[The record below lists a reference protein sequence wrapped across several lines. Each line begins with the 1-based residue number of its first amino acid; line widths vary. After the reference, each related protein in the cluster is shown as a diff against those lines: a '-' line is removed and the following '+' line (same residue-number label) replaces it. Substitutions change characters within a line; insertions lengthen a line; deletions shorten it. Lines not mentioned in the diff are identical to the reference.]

1 MTQQDPEAAAAAIVG
16 ARLARE
22 RRNELTGLLAA
33 HFARRE
39 PVQRAGKY
47 TGALMSDLP
56 DKNCWSLAQY
66 AGDASPDKMQ
76 RLLERAAWNQPAAMR
91 TVRDFAVAGL
101 IAPDGLTVLVLDES
115 GQVKQGDRTAGVKP
129 QYVGCAGRV
138 ANAINFVNATY
149 STARGHALAG
159 SRLWIPEEQLADAYL
174 RHRMGIPAHLQ
185 PATKPQLGAQML
197 AEMLD
202 AGIEIPWLAADEVYG
217 QDPGLRKLCEERGVG
232 YVLAVPCSFRVT
244 VPSGARMRADK
255 ALAKVPG
262 HAWTITSCGAGS
274 KGDRRYAWAW
284 IAARDSRRH
293 LLIRRNLHDPARV
306 DYFWC
311 FVPEGRPACLPILVK
326 ACGRR
331 WTVEEDH
338 ELGKDQFGYDH
349 AQVRL
354 YGPVMRH
361 LTLVMAALAICA
373 VTTASLRDASP
384 APPLP
389 VSADQETPDDP
400 GLIPFTVPEI
410 KRLYILVHQALH
422 TIAHALHWSWWR
434 RRHQARARWH
444 HHRTR
449 LRDLETYP

>member
-16 ARLARE
+16 AQLARE
-22 RRNELTGLLAA
+22 KRNELTGLLAA
-33 HFARRE
+33 HFTRRE
-39 PVQRAGKY
+39 PVQQAGKY
-47 TGALMSDLP
+47 IDALMSDLP

-76 RLLERAAWNQPAAMR
+76 RLLERAAWNQAAAMR

-101 IAPDGLTVLVLDES
+101 AAPDGLTVLVLDES

-149 STARGHALAG
+149 STARGHTLAG
-159 SRLWIPEEQLADAYL
+159 SRLWIPEEQLADAYV
-174 RHRMGIPAHLQ
+174 RDMMGIPAHLQ

-202 AGIEIPWLAADEVYG
+202 AGIEVPWLAADEVYG
-217 QDPGLRKLCEERGVG
+217 QDPGLRDLCEEHGVG
-232 YVLAVPCSFRVT
+232 YVLGVPCSFRVT
-244 VPSGARMRADK
+244 LPSGARMRADK
-255 ALAKVPG
+255 ILAKVPG
-262 HAWTITSCGAGS
+262 RAWTITSCGAGS

-284 IAARDSRRH
+284 IAARDHRRH
-293 LLIRRNLHDPARV
+293 LLIRRNLHDARI

-311 FVPEGRPACLPILVK
+311 FVPEGRPVCLPILVK
-326 ACGRR
+326 VCGRR

-338 ELGKDQFGYDH
+338 EFGKDQFGYDH

-354 YGPVMRH
+354 YTPVMRH

-373 VTTASLRDASP
+373 VTTASLRDTSP

-389 VSADQETPDDP
+389 ASAGQEPPDDH

-410 KRLYILVHQALH
+410 KRLYILFHQALH
-422 TIAHALHWSWWR
+422 SIAHGLHWSRWK
-434 RRHQARARWH
+434 RRHQARARWY

>member
-1 MTQQDPEAAAAAIVG
+1 MVG
-16 ARLARE
+16 AQLARE
-22 RRNELTGLLAA
+22 KRNELTGRLAA
-33 HFARRE
+33 HFTRRE
-39 PVQRAGKY
+39 PVQQAGKY
-47 TGALMSDLP
+47 IDGLMSDLP
-56 DKNCWSLAQY
+56 DKNCWSLAQH

-101 IAPDGLTVLVLDES
+101 AAPDGLTVLVLDES

-138 ANAINFVNATY
+138 TNAINFVNATY
-149 STARGHALAG
+149 STARGHTLAG
-159 SRLWIPEEQLADAYL
+159 SRLWIPGEQLADAYI
-174 RHRMGIPAHLQ
+174 RDQMGIPAHLQ
-185 PATKPQLGAQML
+185 PATKPQLGARML

-202 AGIEIPWLAADEVYG
+202 AGIDIPWVAADEVYG
-217 QDPGLRKLCEERGVG
+217 QDPGLRKLCEDRGTG
-232 YVLAVPCSFRVT
+232 YVLGVPRSFRVT
-244 VPSGARMRADK
+244 LPSGARMRADK
-255 ALAKVPG
+255 VLKKVPG
-262 HAWTITSCGAGS
+262 HAWTTTSCGAGS

-293 LLIRRNLHDPARV
+293 LLIRRNLHDARV

-311 FVPEGRPACLPILVK
+311 FVPEGRPVCLSILVK
-326 ACGRR
+326 VCGRR

-338 ELGKDQFGYDH
+338 EFGKDQFGYDH

-373 VTTASLRDASP
+373 VTTASLRDTSP

-389 VSADQETPDDP
+389 VSPDQEPPEDP

-410 KRLYILVHQALH
+410 KRLYILFHQTLH
-422 TIAHALHWSWWR
+422 AITHGLHWSWWK
-434 RRHQARARWH
+434 RRHQARARWY

-449 LRDLETYP
+449 LRDLETHP

>member
-1 MTQQDPEAAAAAIVG
+1 
-16 ARLARE
+16 
-22 RRNELTGLLAA
+22 
-33 HFARRE
+33 
-39 PVQRAGKY
+39 
-47 TGALMSDLP
+47 MSDLP
-56 DKNCWSLAQY
+56 DKNCWSLAQH
-66 AGDASPDKMQ
+66 AGDAAPDKMQ
-76 RLLERAAWNQPAAMR
+76 RLLERAGWDQAAAMR

-101 IAPDGLTVLVLDES
+101 AAPDGLTVLALDES

-159 SRLWIPEEQLADAYL
+159 SRLRVPGEQLADACIRDL
-174 RHRMGIPAHLQ
+174 MGIPDHLQ

-202 AGIEIPWLAADEVYG
+202 AGIEIPWVAADEVYG
-217 QDPGLRKLCEERGVG
+217 QDPGLRKLCEDRGTG
-232 YVLAVPCSFRVT
+232 YVLGVPRSFRVT
-244 VPSGARMRADK
+244 LPSGARIRADK
-255 ALAKVPG
+255 ILAKVPG
-262 HAWTITSCGAGS
+262 HAWTTTSCGAGS

-293 LLIRRNLHDPARV
+293 LLIRRNLHDARV

-311 FVPEGRPACLPILVK
+311 FVPEGRPVCFSILV
-326 ACGRR
+326 AVCGRR

-338 ELGKDQFGYDH
+338 EFGKDQFGYDH

-361 LTLVMAALAICA
+361 LTLVMGALAICA
-373 VTTASLRDASP
+373 VTTAELRDTSP

-389 VSADQETPDDP
+389 VFATLAPSACPPAHPTSRCEGQ
-400 GLIPFTVPEI
+400 LC
-410 KRLYILVHQALH
+410 RLLPRIG
-422 TIAHALHWSWWR
+422 
-434 RRHQARARWH
+434 
-444 HHRTR
+444 
-449 LRDLETYP
+449 